1 VIKCEIQPLARHAR
15 EPEQPSAQLHVLSG
29 FKRRSPL
36 ASMVRIASTAFV
48 LLLATE
54 LLHAEGDTAAQRRAC
69 EPDVF
74 RLCKDFIPNPS
85 AITSCL
91 VRNKPR
97 LSADCRA
104 VFDGQLK

>member
-1 VIKCEIQPLARHAR
+1 
-15 EPEQPSAQLHVLSG
+15 
-29 FKRRSPL
+29 
-36 ASMVRIASTAFV
+36 MVRIASTAFV

-54 LLHAEGDTAAQRRAC
+54 LLHAEGDTATQRRAC

-74 RLCKDFIPNPS
+74 RLCKDFIPNPP

-97 LSADCRA
+97 LGADCRA

>member
-1 VIKCEIQPLARHAR
+1 LALQIVSIA
-15 EPEQPSAQLHVLSG
+15 
-29 FKRRSPL
+29 L
-36 ASMVRIASTAFV
+36 A
-48 LLLATE
+48 LLPIGE
-54 LLHAEGDTAAQRRAC
+54 SLHAEADTAAQRRAC

-74 RLCKDFIPNPS
+74 RLCKDFIPNRS

-97 LSADCRA
+97 LSKDCRA